1 MIRGVI
7 VMIAYIGGSV
17 KMFGFPEYD
26 RGLYYRDQQ
35 QARVF
40 CFCPICGGEMYN
52 PDDDIC
58 WYCQQKGGA
67 DDGDIAD

>member
-1 MIRGVI
+1 MTDQQI
-7 VMIAYIGGSV
+7 VSALRVCGSR
-17 KMFGFPEYD
+17 FPEYN